1 MKLGT
6 LIFSLQET
14 HRRGVT
20 NERSIKGD
28 DGNWIV
34 RIYDDGD
41 QMNLQLVKCRLR
53 STEPEFVLLSCPS
66 WWRYSYAAEIFERA
80 IELWENGNGKETSEW
95 F

>member
-20 NERSIKGD
+20 NEKLVEC
-28 DGNWIV
+28 DGKKWIV

-41 QMNLQLVKCRLR
+41 HMNLQLVKCRCM

-80 IELWENGNGKETSEW
+80 IELWTNGNGKEC